1 MLRPNFEIHKNKRPC
16 AFKAQGRLLYPKK
29 INIRS
34 AARLAAGN
42 KRKADNLIISSYF
55 YLTTN

>member
-1 MLRPNFEIHKNKRPC
+1 MLRANFEIHKTKRPC
-16 AFKAQGRLLYPKK
+16 AFKAQGRLVLKTT
-29 INIRS
+29 NNRS

-42 KRKADNLIISSYF
+42 TRKVNTLKISSYF